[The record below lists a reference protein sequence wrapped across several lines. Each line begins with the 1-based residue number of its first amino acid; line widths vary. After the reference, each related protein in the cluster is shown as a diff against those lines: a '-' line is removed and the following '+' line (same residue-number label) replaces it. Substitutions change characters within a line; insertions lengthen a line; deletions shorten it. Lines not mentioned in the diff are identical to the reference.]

1 VQFCPL
7 AQVAVESFFL
17 SCTHVV
23 DFLEDR
29 QRFGVQHLLHLR
41 FEKVVA
47 LARYLDVVSGKK
59 FLY

>member
-1 VQFCPL
+1 M
-7 AQVAVESFFL
+7 EGFFL
-17 SCTHVV
+17 SCTHVIDV
-23 DFLEDR
+23 LEDH
-29 QRFGVQHLLHLR
+29 QGFGVQHLLHLR